1 MSPKADIHSQKK
13 VSDSN
18 RSGTTIPMTA
28 SRNVTSA
35 YSMLFAR
42 AMKGSERVLVPINEG
57 AVRADAPRPAFYCVH
72 SVSGAAGTDFLN
84 LAQRLDSAVNFYGL
98 QAPPKLMQ
106 DPGFGASI
114 DSLADHY
121 VKAVVKFQPEGPLM
135 IGGYCIGA
143 IIALDMAKK
152 LRAMGREVGPIIA
165 IDGAPENIQILS
177 AWNPRY
183 WMEMARNVPRWF
195 LHADLMRSR
204 SLHSLMWSLS
214 KHAIAIAKGTMG
226 LKRTEKLG
234 GGYAIDRVMDLSLY
248 PPAQRLFINRLF
260 SAMFSYFPEEYPGE
274 VVVYEARVAP
284 LLYLPQVGRSWHK
297 IAPRSEIVGIVGTHI
312 GIMHDP
318 YVSAL
323 ADDLHSRI
331 GKFFTATPK

>member
-1 MSPKADIHSQKK
+1 
-13 VSDSN
+13 
-18 RSGTTIPMTA
+18 MTA
-28 SRNVTSA
+28 SSTSNA
-35 YSMLFAR
+35 NSADSNMLFAR
-42 AMKGSERVLVPINEG
+42 ALRSSERVLLPINEG
-57 AVRADAPRPAFYCVH
+57 AIQAVATRPAFYCVH
-72 SVSGAAGTDFLN
+72 SVSGAAGTDFLK
-84 LAQRLDSAVNFYGL
+84 LARQLDRTVNFYGL

-106 DPGFGASI
+106 DAEFGASI
-114 DSLADHY
+114 EGIADHY
-121 VKAVVKFQPEGPLM
+121 VKALVKFQPEGPLM

-152 LRAMGREVGPIIA
+152 LVAMGREVGPVVA
-165 IDGAPENIQILS
+165 IDGAPENVTVLS
-177 AWNPRY
+177 PWNPRY
-183 WMEMARNVPRWF
+183 WAEMARNVPRWL

-214 KHAIAIAKGTMG
+214 KHAIAIGKGALG

-234 GGYAIDRVMDLSLY
+234 GGHAIDRVMDLSLY

-274 VVVYEARVAP
+274 VVVYEANVAP
-284 LLYLPQVGRSWHK
+284 LLYLPQVGRTWHK
-297 IAPRSEIVGIVGTHI
+297 IAPRSEIVSIVGTHI

-323 ADDLHSRI
+323 ADDMRARVS
-331 GKFFTATPK
+331 KFFATTTK

>member
-1 MSPKADIHSQKK
+1 
-13 VSDSN
+13 
-18 RSGTTIPMTA
+18 
-28 SRNVTSA
+28 
-35 YSMLFAR
+35 
-42 AMKGSERVLVPINEG
+42 
-57 AVRADAPRPAFYCVH
+57 
-72 SVSGAAGTDFLN
+72 
-84 LAQRLDSAVNFYGL
+84 
-98 QAPPKLMQ
+98 
-106 DPGFGASI
+106 
-114 DSLADHY
+114 
-121 VKAVVKFQPEGPLM
+121 M

-183 WMEMARNVPRWF
+183 WLEMARNVPRWL

-214 KHAIAIAKGTMG
+214 KHAIAIGKGAVG

-248 PPAQRLFINRLF
+248 PPAQRQFINRLF

-274 VVVYEARVAP
+274 VVVYEAKVTP
-284 LLYLPQVGRSWHK
+284 LLYLPQVGRSWRK
-297 IAPRSEIVGIVGTHI
+297 VAPRSEIVSVVGTHI

-323 ADDLHSRI
+323 ADDLHARVT
-331 GKFFTATPK
+331 KFFAGTFR

>member
-1 MSPKADIHSQKK
+1 
-13 VSDSN
+13 
-18 RSGTTIPMTA
+18 
-28 SRNVTSA
+28 
-35 YSMLFAR
+35 MLFAR
-42 AMKGSERVLVPINEG
+42 AIRGSERVLLPINEG
-57 AVRADAPRPAFYCVH
+57 AMQADTPRPAFYCVH

-84 LAQRLDSAVNFYGL
+84 LAQRLERTVNFYGL

-106 DPGFGASI
+106 ELDFGASI
-114 DSLADHY
+114 EGLADHY
-121 VKAVVKFQPEGPLM
+121 VNALVKFQPEGPLM

-152 LRAMGREVGPIIA
+152 LRAMGREVGPVIA
-165 IDGAPENIQILS
+165 IDGAPENIPVLS

-183 WMEMARNVPRWF
+183 WGEMARNLPRWF

-204 SLHSLMWSLS
+204 SVHSLMWSLS
-214 KHAIAIAKGTMG
+214 KHAIAIGKGAMG

-248 PPAQRLFINRLF
+248 PAAQRLFINRLF
-260 SAMFSYFPEEYPGE
+260 SAMFSYFPEAYPGE
-274 VVVYEARVAP
+274 VIVYEAKVAP
-284 LLYLPQVGRSWHK
+284 LLYLPQVGRTWRNV
-297 IAPRSEIVGIVGTHI
+297 APRSEIVGIVGTHI

-323 ADDLHSRI
+323 ADDLRARI
-331 GKFFTATPK
+331 TQYFASTSK

>member
-1 MSPKADIHSQKK
+1 
-13 VSDSN
+13 
-18 RSGTTIPMTA
+18 MTA
-28 SRNVTSA
+28 SSTSKLNPA
-35 YSMLFAR
+35 NSMLFAR
-42 AMKGSERVLVPINEG
+42 AIRGSERVLLPINEG
-57 AVRADAPRPAFYCVH
+57 ALRADAPRPAFYCVH

-84 LAQRLDSAVNFYGL
+84 LARQLDRIVNFYGV

-106 DPGFGASI
+106 DLAFGASI
-114 DSLADHY
+114 ESLADHY
-121 VKAVVKFQPEGPLM
+121 VNALVKFQPEGPLM

-152 LRAMGREVGPIIA
+152 LRAMGREVGPVIA
-165 IDGAPENIQILS
+165 IDGAPENIRVLS

-183 WMEMARNVPRWF
+183 WAEMARNVPRWL

-204 SLHSLMWSLS
+204 SVHSLMWSLS
-214 KHAIAIAKGTMG
+214 KHAIAIGKGAVG

-260 SAMFSYFPEEYPGE
+260 SAMFCYFPEEYPGE
-274 VVVYEARVAP
+274 VIVYEAKVAP
-284 LLYLPQVGRSWHK
+284 LLYLPQVGRTWRN
-297 IAPRSEIVGIVGTHI
+297 IAPRCEIVGIVGTHI

-323 ADDLHSRI
+323 ADDLRARVV
-331 GKFFTATPK
+331 KFFAGAYPSSS